1 MRTSYILNAFLEYP
15 WAILPA
21 KLAILEDIVLR
32 HVRGEKMDAD
42 SVQTQLHGAVRP
54 QERQASGVAVLPLF
68 GSIFPRANM
77 MTSLSGATSTDAFGM
92 RFDELMN
99 DPQVS
104 AIVLDVDSPGGQV
117 GGVEELS
124 QKIYNARGKKPVVAV
139 VNHMMASAAYWIG
152 TAADEVVMTP
162 SARAGSIGV
171 FAVHQDIS
179 KALENDGVKVT
190 LISAG
195 KYKTEANQFEPL
207 SDEARASVQASVDE
221 TYETF
226 IDAVARN
233 RGVSSSIVRSDFG
246 EGRMVRAREAVK
258 IGMADRIGTLEET
271 VNTLLNRTNQP
282 ISSGAKSASTEPQNV
297 NVTDERPASSTDA
310 AAGDD
315 TEHEAKRLRD
325 YLDVYK

>member
-15 WAILPA
+15 WAILPT
-21 KLAILEDIVLR
+21 KLVILEDIVLR
-32 HVRGEKMDAD
+32 HVRGEKMDAET
-42 SVQTQLHGAVRP
+42 VQAQLHGAARP
-54 QERQASGVAVLPLF
+54 QERSASGVAVLPLF

-77 MTSLSGATSTDAFGM
+77 MTALSGATSTDAFGM
-92 RFDELMN
+92 RFDELLN

-207 SDEARASVQASVDE
+207 SDEARANVQASVDE

-246 EGRMVRAREAVK
+246 EGRMVSAREAVK
-258 IGMADRIGTLEET
+258 LGMADRIGTLEET
-271 VNTLLNRTNQP
+271 VNALLNRTNQP
-282 ISSGAKSASTEPQNV
+282 ISSGANSASTDIPNV
-297 NVTDERPASSTDA
+297 NVADESPASSTDA
-310 AAGDD
+310 NPGDD